1 MSIVVVLNRPQN
13 RFNVAS
19 VIRAMRNFGLENLRL
34 VEPSEFDPF
43 RLEGIAHGTGDV
55 IERVK
60 VFDTLDA
67 ALADCTHVVGLTARF
82 RTVKR
87 NMQTA
92 REAAPEILEASVSGL
107 AALLLG
113 TEDKGLTNDELDL
126 CHRAVTIETTAE
138 HPSLNLAHA
147 FALMAYELFLASG
160 ESRPFKP
167 PRRVAESATQDD
179 LERLSEDIERSLD
192 AIGFF
197 KSKKPANIMRTVR
210 GLLHRVPM
218 DKREAK
224 LLKAM
229 VLEVVYYLERV
240 GLRK

>member
-60 VFDTLDA
+60 VFHTLDA

-229 VLEVVYYLERV
+229 VLEVVHYLERV

>member
-82 RTVKR
+82 RTAKR
-87 NMQTA
+87 NTQTA
-92 REAAPEILEASVSGL
+92 REAAPEILEASLSGL

-179 LERLSEDIERSLD
+179 LERLSADIERSLD
-192 AIGFF
+192 AIEFF

-224 LLKAM
+224 LVKAM

>member
-60 VFDTLDA
+60 VFHTLDA

-113 TEDKGLTNDELDL
+113 TEDKGLTNAELDL

-147 FALMAYELFLASG
+147 FALMAYELFLAGG

>member
-1 MSIVVVLNRPQN
+1 MVLNRPQD
-13 RFNVAS
+13 RFNVGS
-19 VIRAMRNFGLENLRL
+19 VIRAMRNFGLEDLRL
-34 VEPSEFDPF
+34 VKPSEFDPY
-43 RLEGIAHGTGDV
+43 RLEGIAHGTADV

-60 VFDTLDA
+60 VFDTLDS
-67 ALADCTHVVGLTARF
+67 ALADCTHVAGLTARF

-92 REAAPEILEASVSGL
+92 REAAPEILEASDSGL

-113 TEDKGLTNDELDL
+113 TEDKGLTNDELDR
-126 CHRAVTIETTAE
+126 CHRAVTIETTAD

-147 FALMAYELFLASG
+147 FALMAYELFLAGG
-160 ESRPFKP
+160 ESRAFKP
-167 PRRVAESATQDD
+167 PRRVADSATQDD

-192 AIGFF
+192 AIEFF
-197 KSKKPANIMRTVR
+197 KSKKPTNIMRTVK

-218 DKREAK
+218 DKREVK